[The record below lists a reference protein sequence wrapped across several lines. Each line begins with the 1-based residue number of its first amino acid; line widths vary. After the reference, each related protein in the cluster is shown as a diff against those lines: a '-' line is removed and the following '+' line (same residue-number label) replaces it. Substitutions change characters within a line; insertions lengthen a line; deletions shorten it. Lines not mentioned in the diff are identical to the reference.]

1 MHLAIQERTHSLSLS
16 GEPLYIYSF
25 VCVYNRNKE
34 REKEE
39 EEIVATPMIILIFN
53 SFFMCPYL
61 KEVKQKKKLQIPRVC
76 LSSVFPLLLVSL
88 NERKEHK
95 T

>member
-1 MHLAIQERTHSLSLS
+1 
-16 GEPLYIYSF
+16 
-25 VCVYNRNKE
+25 VYNRNKE

-61 KEVKQKKKLQIPRVC
+61 KEVKKKKIANSAR
-76 LSSVFPLLLVSL
+76 VSL
-88 NERKEHK
+88 FRLPPFISEFE
-95 T
+95 